1 MGIGLAIAGTA
12 VAAVGVTSMFV
23 VSPLTG
29 GAAQEQKCKDAQKD
43 LDQINTDYKTLVSQI
58 KNSKSTDPS
67 EIIKYTNTLVNQ
79 TIQNTNTFNNMNKN
93 KSEVYRTIQI
103 VSLSIISGI
112 IVLLFL
118 NYYIFSIKIKN

>member
-1 MGIGLAIAGTA
+1 
-12 VAAVGVTSMFV
+12 
-23 VSPLTG
+23 
-29 GAAQEQKCKDAQKD
+29 D